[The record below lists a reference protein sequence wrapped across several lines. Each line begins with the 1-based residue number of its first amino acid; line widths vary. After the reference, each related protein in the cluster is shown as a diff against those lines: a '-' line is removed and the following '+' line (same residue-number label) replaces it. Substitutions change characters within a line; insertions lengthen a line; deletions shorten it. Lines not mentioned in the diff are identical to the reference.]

1 MFGIVIELYYTN
13 LFLNQNK
20 TIMYIIDYNKLFDN
34 FFEEPLPKWTGTTTT
49 NTTTKYSPNRCAV
62 ELKEDKLE
70 LAFSIIGHNPKD
82 VEVQLT
88 ADKIFI
94 KATKNKEDKSVIG
107 QFVNDI
113 NEEIKISDEFDGLTA
128 KAEIKNGL
136 LHIVVDKKED
146 QKPKKL
152 EIKFK

>member
-1 MFGIVIELYYTN
+1 
-13 LFLNQNK
+13 
-20 TIMYIIDYNKLFDN
+20 MYIIDYNKLFDT
-34 FFEEPLPKWTGTTTT
+34 FFNEPLPKWTGTSTVNKPTQYFPA
-49 NTTTKYSPNRCAV
+49 KCAV

-70 LAFSIIGHNPKD
+70 LAFSIVGHNPKD

-94 KATKNKEDKSVIG
+94 KAVKNKEDKSVIG
-107 QFVNDI
+107 QFTADI
-113 NEEIKISDEFDGLTA
+113 NEEIKITDEFDGLTA

-136 LHIVVDKKED
+136 LHIIVDKKED

>member
-1 MFGIVIELYYTN
+1 MN

-20 TIMYIIDYNKLFDN
+20 TSMYIIDYNKLFETFLD
-34 FFEEPLPKWTGTTTT
+34 EPLPKWTGSNTSVKTTQ
-49 NTTTKYSPNRCAV
+49 YSPNKCAV
-62 ELKEDKLE
+62 ELKDDKLE
-70 LAFSIIGHNPKD
+70 LAFSIVGHNPKD

-94 KATKNKEDKSVIG
+94 KAIKNKEDKSVIG
-107 QFVNDI
+107 QFTTDI
-113 NEEIKISDEFDGLTA
+113 NEEIKITDEFDGLTA

-136 LHIVVDKKED
+136 LYIVIDKKED

>member
-1 MFGIVIELYYTN
+1 
-13 LFLNQNK
+13 
-20 TIMYIIDYNKLFDN
+20 MYIIDYNKLFDT
-34 FFEEPLPKWTGTTTT
+34 FFDEPLPKWKSSYTTSGTASTT
-49 NTTTKYSPNRCAV
+49 NFSTPAKCAV

-70 LAFSIIGHNPKD
+70 LAFSIVGHNPKD

-94 KATKNKEDKSVIG
+94 KAIKNKEDKSVIG
-107 QFVNDI
+107 QFTADI
-113 NEEIKISDEFDGLTA
+113 NEEIKITDEFDGLTA